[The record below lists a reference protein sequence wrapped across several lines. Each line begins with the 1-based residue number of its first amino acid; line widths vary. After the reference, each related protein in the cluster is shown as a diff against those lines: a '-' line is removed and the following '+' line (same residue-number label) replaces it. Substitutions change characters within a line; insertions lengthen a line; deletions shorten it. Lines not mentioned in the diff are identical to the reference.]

1 MSLLPYF
8 KWFPADAA
16 GDEKYACLNHEELG
30 IWHRL
35 YDLAWQNDGLPIEL
49 SELAGLLHVSRK
61 YLDRVWPKLEA
72 SFPILD
78 KRRRNPRQERERN
91 DAISKSEHNKR
102 FGNSNALKTEDSLN
116 ANETRSQHERIA
128 NETRSKRV
136 QTPRAYESECSTIKD
151 FTLEGEIL
159 KNGNGRGSDFDKW
172 YAVYWNHAGKQDAK
186 KAFAAAVKECG
197 VELLIAATTESKARF
212 ERTDAWQ
219 WRVNMLPA
227 TFLRGRRWED
237 QAAPAV
243 ATDNGRPRRLTP
255 TEEAIAEAKERRR
268 HENAT

>member
-1 MSLLPYF
+1 M
-8 KWFPADAA
+8 KWLRYWVDT
-16 GDEKYACLNHEELG
+16 
-30 IWHRL
+30 
-35 YDLAWQNDGLPIEL
+35 
-49 SELAGLLHVSRK
+49 
-61 YLDRVWPKLEA
+61 
-72 SFPILD
+72 LD
-78 KRRRNPRQERERN
+78 KKKIQSLPSVLFKAWVNLLCVARENSGALPPVSGVSFRLRCSEAKAQEWIDELMSRELIDRNASGSLQMHDWKQHQYSSDDSYSRVLKHREKRERN
-91 DAISKSEHNKR
+91 VSLAVS
-102 FGNSNALKTEDSLN
+102 SNVSPSVSVSVSD
-116 ANETRSQHERIA
+116 
-128 NETRSKRV
+128 V
-136 QTPRAYESECSTIKD
+136 

-197 VELLIAATTESKARF
+197 VEFLIAATTESKARF

-243 ATDNGRPRRLTP
+243 AADNGRPRRLTP